1 MSGIAKSEPQSKA
14 PATAAAR
21 GGPCDVIIIGAG
33 LSGMYQLHR
42 LRGLGLSA
50 RVFEAGD
57 GVGGTWYWNRY
68 PGARFDSESWT
79 YGYSFS
85 DELLREWEWSE
96 HFAAQPETLRYCNF
110 VADKLDLRRD
120 IEFNHRIKAVAYD
133 EPANQWEIESEDGRR
148 ARARFLVTAIGPL
161 SAPTMPTIPGVES
174 FRGESYHT
182 GTWPH
187 RPVSFAG
194 KRVAVIGT
202 GATGVQAITEIAKT
216 VGHLTVF
223 QRTPNWC
230 APLHNS
236 AIDAATQA
244 RIKATYGEIFAVCRD
259 SFGCF
264 IHQAD
269 PRNALDVSPEVRE
282 AFYEKR
288 YGEPGFGIWMG
299 NFRDVLIDK
308 DANATITEFMR
319 REIRERVRDPEVA
332 AKLIPTNHGFGTR
345 RVPLESGYYEV
356 FNQANVRL
364 VDLRETPIERI
375 TPAGIKTADAENEFD
390 MIIYATGFDAIT
402 GSFDRI
408 DVRGRGGRRLKDKW
422 SDGPLTYLGL
432 QIEGFPN
439 LFTLVGPHNA
449 ATFCNIP
456 RGIEQNVDWVTA
468 LIGHAREGL
477 RPRRGYRRGGARLDR
492 TRARHWPADAVHAG
506 RFLDDG
512 HQLQRAGEA
521 EAHLHG
527 LCRRRPEVPREMRRG
542 RGPRL
547 CRVCVPVGTDSRD
560 ILQATRRR
568 SVRCASVR
576 PRLPLER
583 EPFERETSAPSTRQ
597 VPPRAD
603 GPE

>member
-1 MSGIAKSEPQSKA
+1 MS
-14 PATAAAR
+14 AAV
-21 GGPCDVIIIGAG
+21 GGPYDVVVIGAG

-42 LRGLGLSA
+42 LRGLGLRV
-50 RVFEAGD
+50 RVFEAGTD
-57 GVGGTWYWNRY
+57 VGGTWYWNRY

-120 IEFNHRIKAVAYD
+120 IEFNSRIRAAVYD
-133 EPANQWEIESEDGRR
+133 EAAGQWEVEIEDGRR
-148 ARARFLVTAIGPL
+148 VRARWLITAIGPL
-161 SAPTMPTIPGVES
+161 STPTMPSIPGVES
-174 FRGESYHT
+174 FRGEAYHT

-194 KRVAVIGT
+194 KRLGVIGT

-236 AIDAATQA
+236 PIDAATQA
-244 RIKATYGEIFAVCRD
+244 RIKATYREIFAICRD

-269 PRNALDVSPEVRE
+269 PRNALEVSPQVRE
-282 AFYEKR
+282 AFYEKLYR
-288 YGEPGFGIWMG
+288 EPGFGIWMG
-299 NFRDVLIDK
+299 NFRDILIDRE
-308 DANATITEFMR
+308 ANATITEFMR
-319 REIRERVRDPEVA
+319 RKIRERVRDPQVA
-332 AKLIPTNHGFGTR
+332 ETLIPKNHGFGTR

-356 FNQANVRL
+356 FNQPNVRL

-375 TPAGIKTADAENEFD
+375 TPAGVKTAAAEHALD

-402 GSFDRI
+402 GAFDRI
-408 DVRGRGGRRLKDKW
+408 EFRGRGGRRLKDKW
-422 SDGPLTYLGL
+422 ADGPRTYLGL

-456 RGIEQNVDWVTA
+456 RCIEQNVEWVTA
-468 LIGHAREGL
+468 LIRRMREKGHTRVEATVEAEREWTQHVLDTG
-477 RPRRGYRRGGARLDR
+477 RRMLFTEVDSWMMGINSNLPGKQKRTFVVYAGGAPKYRERCD
-492 TRARHWPADAVHAG
+492 
-506 RFLDDG
+506 
-512 HQLQRAGEA
+512 
-521 EAHLHG
+521 
-527 LCRRRPEVPREMRRG
+527 EVATG
-542 RGPRL
+542 GY
-547 CRVCVPVGTDSRD
+547 VGFTF
-560 ILQATRRR
+560 Q
-568 SVRCASVR
+568 
-576 PRLPLER
+576 
-583 EPFERETSAPSTRQ
+583 
-597 VPPRAD
+597 
-603 GPE
+603 